1 MTEIRPIDANLL
13 REKIVELWKSGD
25 GVLGSQ
31 FGWLREINNLLDETP
46 TIDRTEIMKYALHD
60 ERMPD
65 DRFDALAAPWARKI
79 RAAFPA
85 AFVNMHNELI
95 LIPKAN
101 TYIMLN
107 QVRDERDFKAAVLE
121 DCSRNAFKA
130 CSRKLQDEHLD
141 GINKLLDTKFTRDD
155 MKLIYTYLG
164 NGIQHDLC
172 LRFVA
177 SGYDLEVLREDEKKQ
192 EVGSDGKA

>member
-177 SGYDLEVLREDEKKQ
+177 SGYELEVLREDEKKQ